1 MTTVY
6 PDVRFAGG
14 PTYDAD
20 AGADVRNQLF
30 PFTYSSGTIDLP
42 SSFLTTI
49 GSTVPGNGGV
59 QVRRLGGSN
68 LVQTVG
74 NNLKSYIRT
83 VNTGWGQGSIGGSV
97 AITVA
102 QPGVVT
108 LVQQLGLDNLPATI
122 DAGSYK
128 VSTTAPT
135 TNFIQYGSTWL
146 FDKPLVIKVATGTPF
161 YITFYTQW
169 DH

>member
-20 AGADVRNQLF
+20 SGDGVRYQLF

-42 SSFLTTI
+42 SSFLSTI
-49 GSTVPGNGGV
+49 SSTLPSNGGV

-108 LVQQLGLDNLPATI
+108 LVQQLGLNNLPATI

-128 VSTTAPT
+128 VSTDAPT
-135 TNFIQYGSTWL
+135 TNFVQYGSTWL
-146 FDKPLVIKVATGTPF
+146 FDKPLVIKVNTGTPF

>member
-1 MTTVY
+1 MSTVY

-20 AGADVRNQLF
+20 TTAGVRHQLF
-30 PFTYSSGTIDLP
+30 PFTYSSGTLDLP
-42 SSFLTTI
+42 SSFLSTISTTL
-49 GSTVPGNGGV
+49 PGNGGV

-83 VNTGWGQGSIGGSV
+83 VGTNWGQGAIGGSV

-102 QPGVVT
+102 QPGIVT
-108 LVQQLGLDNLPATI
+108 LVQQLGLNNLPATI

-128 VSTTAPT
+128 VSTSAPA
-135 TNFIQYGSTWL
+135 NFIQYNSTWL
-146 FDKPLVIKVATGTPF
+146 FDKPLVIKVNTATPF

>member
-14 PTYDAD
+14 PTYDAE
-20 AGADVRNQLF
+20 AGGGVRNVLF
-30 PFTYSSGTIDLP
+30 PFTYANGALDLP
-42 SSFLTTI
+42 SSFLGTI
-49 GSTVPGNGGV
+49 TSTLPGNGGV

-83 VNTGWGQGSIGGSV
+83 VGTNWGQGAIGGSV

-108 LVQQLGLDNLPATI
+108 LVQQLGLQNLPAEI
-122 DAGSYK
+122 DTASYK
-128 VSTTAPT
+128 VSTSAPT
-135 TNFIQYGSTWL
+135 TNFVQYSSSWL
-146 FDKPLVIKVATGTPF
+146 FDKPLVVKVNTATPF